1 MKNIFNIF
9 VLLCLCGLFVSSCKK
24 DETYADK
31 KEKEKTAI
39 NSFLIRNLTISDET
53 GALIKVGKIN
63 VISETVFKLRG
74 CKTDT
79 TRNEY
84 VLFSSSGVY
93 MQIVR
98 EGVGEV
104 MKSGDRKSVICRF
117 LEYNILGDSIQL
129 RNDVP
134 YWHTNPDILDVVN
147 TSGSFAATFNTA
159 INGGGAM
166 YAAYQ
171 SISVPKG
178 WLAPLP
184 YIKLGRQVSDEKIAK
199 VRLIVPHSEGTTSAS
214 SMVCPFFYEI
224 TYQEMR
230 D

>member
-1 MKNIFNIF
+1 MKNIFQF
-9 VLLCLCGLFVSSCKK
+9 LVFLCLCGVAFSSCKD

-31 KEKEKTAI
+31 KEKEKKAI
-39 NSFLIRNLTISDET
+39 ESFLKRGLVISDET
-53 GALIKVGKIN
+53 GELIDVGKIN
-63 VISETVFKLRG
+63 WITESTFKANG
-74 CKTDT
+74 CKTDVSK
-79 TRNEY
+79 NEY
-84 VLFSSSGVY
+84 VLFSASGVY

-104 MKSGDRKSVICRF
+104 MKEGDRKSVIYRF

-134 YWHTNPDILDVVN
+134 FWHTNPDVLDVVN
-147 TSGSFAATFNTA
+147 NSGSFSATYNTS
-159 INGGGAM
+159 INKGGAM
-166 YAAYQ
+166 YMAYQ
-171 SISVPKG
+171 TVPKA
-178 WLAPLP
+178 WLVPLP
-184 YIKLGRQVSDEKIAK
+184 YIKIGRQVDENKIAK

-224 TYQEMR
+224 LFMGTR